1 MPDTI
6 WTPAQLEVSR
16 IFEAESSLH
25 FFVRLMWAA
34 VEPKRKFVDGWLLR
48 AMCEH
53 LEAVQSGEIKRLI
66 INVPPGSMKSLL
78 TNVFFP
84 AWMWGP
90 KNQPHTRFFTASYSG
105 SLTERDN
112 ERMRML
118 VSSPEF
124 QSRWGRRFIA
134 GDSKIKFS
142 NNKTGWKIA
151 SSVEGTTTGERGDF
165 VIIDDPND
173 IQKTES
179 PVTRERVRRWLN
191 EVMPTRLN
199 DPENSAIILIQQR
212 THEEDATGTMLDQ
225 ARGGDEWVYFM
236 VPMEYDPAWV
246 CGETAI
252 GWVDPRIELA
262 AEEAR
267 DAAIE
272 ARSMGLSESIVAERA
287 HAAGR
292 GQLCWPERFPQVVV
306 DSLKIRLGPYA
317 WSGQMM
323 QHPAPRGGAI
333 IKEDW
338 WKLYGPPNEDP
349 SEIKLRFPAFSYVV
363 ASLDCALTDKTEN
376 DPSALVVLG
385 VWTVPQT
392 GQMAVMVV
400 NCWAERYQLNPLVR
414 RVAETCDK
422 YRVDTLVIEN
432 KANGHSVEQ
441 EIRRLYQRAEWSVQ
455 FNDPTRQ
462 GEKVA
467 RAHSVTHLFEEGL
480 IWHPNTEWARDLIAE
495 CSIFPRGSH
504 DDRVDSLV
512 QGLRHLRER
521 GILYRRQ
528 EARWHEENVASLARS
543 QAVPRPLYDA

>member
-1 MPDTI
+1 MN
-6 WTPAQLEVSR
+6 WTAEQWEATR
-16 IFEAESSLH
+16 IVEAERSLH
-25 FFVRLMWAA
+25 YFVRLMWGA

-48 AMCEH
+48 AMCDH
-53 LEAVQSGEIKRLI
+53 LEAVADGTIKRLI

-84 AWMWGP
+84 AWLWGP
-90 KNQPHTRFFTASYSG
+90 KNRPETRFFTAAYTA

-118 VSSPEF
+118 VSAPEF
-124 QSRWGRRFIA
+124 QARWGRRFIP

-179 PVTRERVRRWLN
+179 PITRERVRRWLN

-212 THEEDATGTMLDQ
+212 THTEDATGTMLDE
-225 ARGGDEWVYFM
+225 ARGGDEWTYFM
-236 VPMEYDPAWV
+236 VPMEYDPEWV

-252 GWVDPRIELA
+252 GWTDPRIEE
-262 AEEAR
+262 AEQAQAEAMATGR
-267 DAAIE
+267 
-272 ARSMGLSESIVAERA
+272 RMGLRGNELADRVY
-287 HAAGR
+287 AAGR

-306 DSLKIRLGPYA
+306 DSLKMRLGDYA

-323 QHPAPRGGAI
+323 QRPTPRGGAI
-333 IKEDW
+333 IKSEW
-338 WKLYGPPNEDP
+338 WKLYGRADEDP
-349 SEIKLRFPAFSYVV
+349 IAARMRFPAFAYTI
-363 ASLDCALTDKTEN
+363 AALDCALTDKTEN
-376 DPSALVVLG
+376 DPSALVVFG

-392 GQMAVMVV
+392 GQQAVMMIYA
-400 NCWAERYQLNPLVR
+400 WQDRLQINPLVK
-414 RVAETCDK
+414 RVAATCDK
-422 YRVDTLVIEN
+422 YHVDALLIEN

-441 EIRRLYQRAEWSVQ
+441 EIRRMYQQAEWSVQ
-455 FNDPTRQ
+455 FTDPSRQ

-467 RAHSVTHLFEEGL
+467 RAHAITHLFEEGL
-480 IWHPNTEWARDLIAE
+480 IWYPNTDWAEMVIE
-495 CSIFPRGSH
+495 QCSVFPRAAH
-504 DDRVDSLV
+504 DDLVDCV
-512 QGLRHLRER
+512 TAGLRHLRER

-528 EARWHEENVASLARS
+528 EARWHEESIANLARA
-543 QAVPRPLYDA
+543 QIVPRPIYEA